1 MSECRE
7 NERER
12 LSLRS
17 RGSKEKIFRWGM
29 VRALFLAMAASMVV
43 VAGVFWKSEALS
55 QPIQFNH
62 KLHTKDLDIPCTDCH
77 RYVKSAEFAGRPV
90 TKICA
95 TCHDPPQTNKPEEAR
110 LIKYIKSG
118 EEIPWR
124 RLYEVP
130 SHVFYS
136 HRRHVTVA
144 KLECAVCH
152 GEIGQSVAPPARPL
166 RTLSM
171 DFCIDCHEQ
180 RKVTTDCNAC
190 HR

>member
-1 MSECRE
+1 MSIK
-7 NERER
+7 
-12 LSLRS
+12 S
-17 RGSKEKIFRWGM
+17 
-29 VRALFLAMAASMVV
+29 ALPKKAMMIKTLLVALGLGFVV
-43 VAGVFWKSEALS
+43 LMAGVASVFKKGERVR

-62 KLHTKDLDIPCTDCH
+62 KLHTEDLQIPCTDCH
-77 RYVKSAEFAGRPV
+77 IHVQNAEFAGCPEAQL
-90 TKICA
+90 CA
-95 TCHDPPQTNKPEEAR
+95 TCHETAVTKSPEEAR

-124 RLYEVP
+124 RLYDVP